1 MYGQETPGPPK
12 SAQSFFAL
20 FFATLRLSAQHGSPD
35 HNNRTAKRSNEM
47 NAQNYDT
54 YGDVMTVTEVGILLG
69 ASRQQVYRFVRE
81 GRLQG
86 IRIGR
91 GYKIPKSAVI
101 ALLEGRELDDDD

>member
-1 MYGQETPGPPK
+1 
-12 SAQSFFAL
+12 
-20 FFATLRLSAQHGSPD
+20 
-35 HNNRTAKRSNEM
+35 M